1 MCFHHFVNIRRVC
14 TDNVLKQIF
23 PRQSSAPKGLY
34 LEYITAETLAR
45 RSKHARAALLILRVI
60 LKIEAQHI
68 RNDNTERG
76 EDWPALFPAFSSKTS
91 SLTSPAIADC
101 LHDWRADGGRGGWI
115 FFAWRKRGIG
125 RGVSK
130 RKGKRREMLLDV
142 WVGQMEG
149 EWWKTENDEKEN
161 KGTRWWNAGVAER
174 CHFPPPVY
182 SDRRLLGSHRVPLSL
197 LPLTQTHTCSK
208 NNIHTV

>member
-1 MCFHHFVNIRRVC
+1 MYSSRYFPVNQAHLKAFTWNILLQQHSREEANMLGRRYWSWEWSWKLKHSILEMIIRSEGKIGRRCSLHFLPKHHHSLLLLLLTASMIE
-14 TDNVLKQIF
+14 L
-23 PRQSSAPKGLY
+23 QS
-34 LEYITAETLAR
+34 R
-45 RSKHARAALLILRVI
+45 
-60 LKIEAQHI
+60 
-68 RNDNTERG
+68 
-76 EDWPALFPAFSSKTS
+76 W
-91 SLTSPAIADC
+91 
-101 LHDWRADGGRGGWI
+101 GRGGWI